1 MGYNPQY
8 ILEYDPSELKE
19 PMTVLILLSKHI
31 NKRRD
36 PSDNSG
42 LYSLHV
48 FHNLL
53 QIYNTALLDRVYY
66 PENAIIWSPYVD
78 HPHFLVR
85 LEIKPN
91 TNNKYT
97 LVVSQNDKAFK
108 MDYTLQI
115 YSNIKMKLTQ
125 IPLHLQYKSSVKG
138 EWSKDNSGGKYL

>member
-53 QIYNTALLDRVYY
+53 
-66 PENAIIWSPYVD
+66 
-78 HPHFLVR
+78 
-85 LEIKPN
+85 
-91 TNNKYT
+91 
-97 LVVSQNDKAFK
+97 
-108 MDYTLQI
+108 
-115 YSNIKMKLTQ
+115 
-125 IPLHLQYKSSVKG
+125 
-138 EWSKDNSGGKYL
+138 